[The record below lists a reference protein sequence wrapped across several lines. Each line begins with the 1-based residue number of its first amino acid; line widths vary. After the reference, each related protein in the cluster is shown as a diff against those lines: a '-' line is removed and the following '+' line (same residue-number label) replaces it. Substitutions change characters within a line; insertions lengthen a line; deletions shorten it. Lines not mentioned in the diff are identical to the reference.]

1 MAPGMDA
8 DADVATPALR
18 VVAAFGGEARACEAY
33 AKALVKPTHAAMQEA
48 RWAGGSLGVVFLAM
62 FGTCAHSPLNCT
74 MRCAH
79 SALPCALQ
87 TALRCGTAARCCSPA
102 STRAGR

>member
-1 MAPGMDA
+1 M
-8 DADVATPALR
+8 R

-62 FGTCAHSPLNCT
+62 FGTCAHLATSP
-74 MRCAH
+74 MR
-79 SALPCALQ
+79 SALEGSRAAIPWQ
-87 TALRCGTAARCCSPA
+87 TALRCGTAARCCWPA